1 MEMDRN
7 ERQQSIAVAAYFRAE
22 KHGFSG
28 NSELDDWLEA
38 EREYDGLLT
47 PFPDAMPNE
56 GPPEKDPESSKEPE
70 APVVPPSS

>member
-1 MEMDRN
+1 MDSN

-22 KHGFSG
+22 KLGFSG

-56 GPPEKDPESSKEPE
+56 GPPEKDEKSNGESEG
-70 APVVPPSS
+70 PVVPPSS